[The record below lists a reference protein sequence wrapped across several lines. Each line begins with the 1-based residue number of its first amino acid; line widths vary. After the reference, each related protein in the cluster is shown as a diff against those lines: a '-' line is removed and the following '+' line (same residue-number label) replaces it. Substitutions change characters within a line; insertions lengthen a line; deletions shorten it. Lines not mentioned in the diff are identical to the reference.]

1 MSLESIKMLVDE
13 LSTLHITR
21 GVQPSELIDNL
32 FEDDYVESSAR
43 KTSQGLVFEL
53 TFQEADDDGASSK
66 VTMRYT
72 YDLSRHL
79 VRVEQKVAAKR
90 FSIQWDRACA
100 VQERLGKLEALLAE
114 QLPRETVA
122 AILATMPQDY
132 LALAPRLQLV
142 A

>member
-1 MSLESIKMLVDE
+1 MSLESIKLLVDE
-13 LSTLHITR
+13 LSTLHVTR

-32 FEDDYVESSAR
+32 FEDDYIESSAR

-53 TFQEADDDGASSK
+53 TFQEADDDGAPSK

-79 VRVEQKVAAKR
+79 VLVEQKVAAKR
-90 FSIQWDRACA
+90 FSIQWDRARA
-100 VQERLGKLEALLAE
+100 VQERLGKLDALLAE
-114 QLPRETVA
+114 RLPQERVA
-122 AILATMPQDY
+122 AILSTMPQDY

>member
-1 MSLESIKMLVDE
+1 MSLESIKLLVDE
-13 LSTLHITR
+13 LSTLHVTR

-32 FEDDYVESSAR
+32 FEDDYIESSAR

-53 TFQEADDDGASSK
+53 TFQEVDDDGSPNR

-79 VRVEQKVAAKR
+79 VLVEQKVAAKR
-90 FSIQWDRACA
+90 FSIQWDRARA
-100 VQERLGKLEALLAE
+100 VQERLGKLDALLAE
-114 QLPRETVA
+114 RLPQERVA
-122 AILATMPQDY
+122 AILSTMPQDY

>member
-1 MSLESIKMLVDE
+1 MSLESIKLLVDE
-13 LSTLHITR
+13 LSTLHVTR

-32 FEDDYVESSAR
+32 FEDDYIESSAR

-53 TFQEADDDGASSK
+53 TFQEANDDGSPSK

-79 VRVEQKVAAKR
+79 VLVEQKVAAKR
-90 FSIQWDRACA
+90 FSIQWDRARA
-100 VQERLGKLEALLAE
+100 VQERLGKLDALLAE
-114 QLPRETVA
+114 RLPQERVA
-122 AILATMPQDY
+122 AILSTMPQDY

>member
-1 MSLESIKMLVDE
+1 MSLESIKLLVDE
-13 LSTLHITR
+13 LSTLHVTR

-53 TFQEADDDGASSK
+53 TFLEADDDGSSSK

-72 YDLSRHL
+72 YDRSRHL
-79 VRVEQKVAAKR
+79 VLVEQKVAAKR
-90 FSIQWDRACA
+90 FSIQWDRARA
-100 VQERLGKLEALLAE
+100 VQERLGRLEALLVD
-114 QLPRETVA
+114 QLPREKVA
-122 AILATMPQDY
+122 AILSSMPQDY